1 MPAHLHVAR
10 LAGDTASPREV
21 PHPDPAS
28 LGCWECGFDGS
39 RSQISF
45 QNSIWGTGILACS
58 PSRPEIV
65 PSLLMLLPAA
75 TIIFCSGSALFFPQK
90 SNKRCGNIAS
100 SVLVNKQLVKRLF
113 SSCKTL
119 TKFLT
124 VTEITR

>member
-28 LGCWECGFDGS
+28 LGCWECGFDG
-39 RSQISF
+39 
-45 QNSIWGTGILACS
+45 IWGTGILACS